1 MELSPQ
7 SVSSTTFK
15 IVKKG
20 YDPDE
25 VRAYLAQLANSI
37 ETTQNQAT
45 AMEARA
51 RAAVVRLQEIAAQA
65 PQQAA
70 STALAT
76 DEATATAYLAS
87 TKTQLEAEL
96 TTLRRQYEQ
105 PV

>member
-45 AMEARA
+45 AMEAR
-51 RAAVVRLQEIAAQA
+51 
-65 PQQAA
+65 
-70 STALAT
+70 
-76 DEATATAYLAS
+76 
-87 TKTQLEAEL
+87 TK
-96 TTLRRQYEQ
+96 
-105 PV
+105 